1 MWQMC
6 AVRIP
11 KWQWKTDMKLLLR
24 LAASLACLAACVTAL
39 VLVGPQA
46 RDAMALFASEDD
58 PAALSELQIR
68 KAVAGDPQLV
78 EREIAAALTDGDVD
92 LAQSFADL
100 AQAQNLAV
108 SVDVLAQLEAAA
120 AEQRSARHVA
130 GRFAIGFLTGDT
142 DDLASFS
149 GTVTGDLFAFGDIRD
164 VVVQGRQLVLG
175 QEPDRFVL
183 GLAAIGLAVTAGTY
197 ASVGTASPARAGLSL
212 LKGARK
218 SARLSAGL
226 TDWARRSATE
236 VVDSNV
242 LRRAVANVSITR
254 PMQSL
259 GAFKAA
265 VRTEKAGL
273 LVAAVKDV
281 GRVGEKAGVRAAL
294 DTVKVADNPKDLAR
308 AARLAES
315 KGSQTRAILKVLGRG
330 ALLLTAGAFHLASW
344 LFSALVFLIGLV
356 ASIKSL
362 TERLTLAYLQRARER
377 RLRQALA
384 SATA

>member
-1 MWQMC
+1 
-6 AVRIP
+6 
-11 KWQWKTDMKLLLR
+11 MKLLLR
-24 LAASLACLAACVTAL
+24 LAVSLAALAACAGAL
-39 VLVGPQA
+39 TFVWPNA
-46 RDAMALFASEDD
+46 RDAAAIFASQDD
-58 PAALSELQIR
+58 PAKLSELQIR

-78 EREIAAALTDGDVD
+78 EREIDAALDGGDVD

-100 AQAQNLAV
+100 AEAQHLAV
-108 SVDVLAQLEAAA
+108 SVDVLARIEAAD
-120 AEQRSARHVA
+120 AEQRSVSHLA
-130 GRFAIGFLTGDT
+130 GRFATGFLTGDT

-149 GTVTGDLFAFGDIRD
+149 GTVTGDLFAFGDVRD
-164 VVVQGRQLVLG
+164 VVVQGRQLALG
-175 QEPDRFVL
+175 EEPDRLVL
-183 GLAAIGLAVTAGTY
+183 GLAAVGLAVTAGTY

-218 SARLSAGL
+218 SARLSPGL
-226 TDWARRSATE
+226 ANWARRSATE
-236 VVDSNV
+236 LVDGDV
-242 LRRAVANVSITR
+242 LRRAVANVSVTR

-259 GAFKAA
+259 GAIKAA

-330 ALLLTAGAFHLASW
+330 ALLLTAGAFQLASW

-356 ASIKSL
+356 ASIKSV
-362 TERLTLAYLQRARER
+362 TERLTMAWLRHARER
-377 RLRQALA
+377 RLRRALA
-384 SATA
+384 AAAT